1 MYNNTTEWIAE
12 FGEVMDSTTNCN
24 TLQYTATKC
33 NTLQQTATHCNK
45 LQHTATQ
52 CNTLPHTAEWM
63 TEFRD
68 EMDPDPP
75 LFWATSFS
83 TPRSS
88 EFFTDLL

>member
-12 FGEVMDSTTNCN
+12 FGEVMDSTTHCN
-24 TLQYTATKC
+24 TLQH
-33 NTLQQTATHCNK
+33 NTHSNK
-45 LQHTATQ
+45 
-52 CNTLPHTAEWM
+52 LPHTAEWM

-68 EMDPDPP
+68 VMDPDPP